1 MKDTQLLTNWQVI
14 NNLKEKNMP
23 RDCSFE
29 KRSKKSQV
37 VDELGSHDIDNIG
50 IYLPKFQSCTDYSQL
65 SKSI

>member
-1 MKDTQLLTNWQVI
+1 
-14 NNLKEKNMP
+14 MP

-50 IYLPKFQSCTDYSQL
+50 IYLPKFQLCTDYSQL